1 ELFDAYLSNRNGI
14 NCAMTMFDQTVV
26 GKVQIKNGEVESAD
40 LAAQPGRYEVNLT
53 FSHVDHFALQKIV
66 FS

>member
-1 ELFDAYLSNRNGI
+1 
-14 NCAMTMFDQTVV
+14 MFDQTVV